1 MEESRVHDHS
11 LTSALKAVAEDDV
24 KLGASAAV
32 ESRLLEEVRL
42 MAHARRRR
50 TRAAAFA
57 LAAALV
63 VAVAVRVWRS
73 ETERRSADT
82 AAVRSVSYQVS
93 SSAGDVKTAFLPLR
107 YSDVPVTG
115 AQIVRLEV
123 PRAALTSFGV
133 APADTVRGSSAGT
146 VLADVL
152 VGADGLARAVR
163 FVSPTTNKE
172 RKP

>member
-93 SSAGDVKTAFLPLR
+93 S
-107 YSDVPVTG
+107 
-115 AQIVRLEV
+115 
-123 PRAALTSFGV
+123 
-133 APADTVRGSSAGT
+133 
-146 VLADVL
+146 
-152 VGADGLARAVR
+152 
-163 FVSPTTNKE
+163 
-172 RKP
+172 